1 MWAEYSIFLNLRFP
15 MSWHMVSARYKKIIT
30 NTSFSIAGSLL
41 CHSAPADA
49 LSLPCPPENMQRSR
63 PKVGPSDAWKNSAF
77 RQCLYRQLEHLEQ
90 ELLLLEPRGSSQG
103 QNHTRALGQLQTL
116 KGYLVA
122 QAGTLPP
129 AHSR

>member
-1 MWAEYSIFLNLRFP
+1 MNINQLLALMEDVICRQIKAGQVFSEE
-15 MSWHMVSARYKKIIT
+15 VSQTGAPLT
-30 NTSFSIAGSLL
+30 LTLGSVQVK
-41 CHSAPADA
+41 
-49 LSLPCPPENMQRSR
+49 ENMQRSR

-77 RQCLYRQLEHLEQ
+77 RQCLYLQLEHLEQ
-90 ELLLLEPRGSSQG
+90 ELLLLEPRCSSQG

-116 KGYLVA
+116 KGCLVA